1 MKRLL
6 YTSTSLYPHAV
17 VNSYWAILRVGF
29 HPQEVVLLLT
39 EGFERQPEEVIPAME
54 ALSEYETGSTPH
66 FRVIDI
72 RDVDYTALPERLKDI
87 FTEGAKGAETA
98 LDVSPGRKYLVV
110 PAVMAAREAGVKH
123 IFYTFIRDLSW
134 GDVPLPLKPFTTY
147 HVYDLLWRRDDA

>member
-17 VNSYWAILRVGF
+17 VNSFWAILREGF

-39 EGFERQPEEVIPAME
+39 EGFEKQPGEVIPAME
-54 ALSEYETGSTPH
+54 AAAEYETGSSPR
-66 FRVIDI
+66 FSVIDV
-72 RDVDYTALPERLKDI
+72 RGVEYTALPGRLKEI
-87 FTEGAKGAETA
+87 FAEGVGRAETA
-98 LDVSPGRKYLVV
+98 VDVSPGRKYLVV
-110 PAVMAAREAGVKH
+110 PAVMAAREVGVRH

-147 HVYDLLWRRDDA
+147 RVYDLLWGRDDA